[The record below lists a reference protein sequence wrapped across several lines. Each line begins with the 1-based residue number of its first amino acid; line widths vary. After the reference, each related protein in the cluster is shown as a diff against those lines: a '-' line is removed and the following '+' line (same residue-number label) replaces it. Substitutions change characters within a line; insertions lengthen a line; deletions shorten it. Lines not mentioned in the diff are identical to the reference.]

1 MRTTAA
7 KKIGRTGYAVRMKRD
22 DNIGTAETWMVSN
35 PGGYPARVGADPL
48 NTQECH
54 GLVCAGA
61 LRRCE
66 VIRLT
71 GGIVYRLVQ
80 P

>member
-1 MRTTAA
+1 MKTTAA
-7 KKIGRTGYAVRMKRD
+7 RKISRTGYAVRMKRD
-22 DNIGTAETWMVSN
+22 DNIVMPEVWAVST
-35 PGGYPARVGADPL
+35 PKGYPDPVGQEPL

-71 GGIVYRLVQ
+71 GGIVYRLVT

>member
-1 MRTTAA
+1 MSADR
-7 KKIGRTGYAVRMKRD
+7 KIKTTGYVVRMKRD
-22 DNIGTAETWMVSN
+22 DNLGTAETWMVSDAH
-35 PGGYPARVGADPL
+35 GYPARVGARPL
-48 NTQECH
+48 NAQECA

-61 LRRCE
+61 LRRHE

-71 GGIVYRLVQ
+71 GGIVYRLVT